1 VSNARLDEFANL
13 PLQQRLGRI
22 AELFAQNRAGDLDEA
37 PPASPA
43 QIRARRL
50 ERLREKPLAFLS
62 RQANGLG
69 FWLRPRR
76 LPRLASAMKL
86 LLREKLA
93 GAAPSPEMERLPGG
107 FCGRARSLAP
117 EDLMDVYAQGLYPAN
132 FLSFSTLWSPAFRA
146 ILRPDDFASRSLAA
160 CGAGAFT
167 ISLDV
172 DFDAVLAESARR
184 DGAIWRNPALDL
196 ALGDLFDAGFA
207 HSVEV
212 RDSAG
217 RLVAGLAG
225 VACGGVFT
233 VEALFADDEAALT
246 QAIKTLTL
254 HLQSWSFVLIDFK
267 SPSAL
272 THRLRCASL
281 PAFRFRQI
289 VAANLCGGKHGKWR
303 LQANL
308 HVDQPTPAPRASDAA
323 LRLLHRAQQ
332 AA

>member
-1 VSNARLDEFANL
+1 MSNARFDEFANL
-13 PLQQRLGRI
+13 PLQQRVSRI
-22 AELFAQNRAGDLDEA
+22 AELFAQNRAGDSDEA
-37 PPASPA
+37 APASPA

-50 ERLREKPLAFLS
+50 DRLREKPLAFLG
-62 RQANGLG
+62 RQAKGLG

-76 LPRLASAMKL
+76 LPRLAAALKI
-86 LLREKLA
+86 LLREKPEGAGLA
-93 GAAPSPEMERLPGG
+93 PEAESLTGE

-117 EDLMDVYAQGLYPAN
+117 QDLMDIYAQGLFPAN
-132 FLSFSTLWSPAFRA
+132 FLGFSTLWSPAFRA
-146 ILRPDDFASRSLAA
+146 ILRPGDFASRGLATSLAPM
-160 CGAGAFT
+160 FT
-167 ISLDV
+167 VKFDC
-172 DFDAVLAESARR
+172 DFDGVLEESARR
-184 DGAIWRNPALDL
+184 DGAIWRNPSLDM

-212 RDSAG
+212 RDCDG

-233 VEALFADDEAALT
+233 VEALFAQDEAALT
-246 QAIKTLTL
+246 QAIRALTL
-254 HLQSWSFVLIDFK
+254 HLQSWDFVLIDFK

-303 LQANL
+303 METDLQA
-308 HVDQPTPAPRASDAA
+308 PAPSVSDAA
-323 LRLLHRAQQ
+323 LRLLQRAQQ